1 MLALSRPPLEP
12 SMASLATP
20 PPALHRNLTRNKR
33 SRIIGST
40 PQPGHV
46 REGPGPPPLP
56 DNLKVRCKRP
66 SPSVTVTARWVPGRN
81 PQPVDLKFPV
91 ENVKLRVKRKAAL

>member
-1 MLALSRPPLEP
+1 
-12 SMASLATP
+12 MASLATP

-46 REGPGPPPLP
+46 REGPGGTALTGQPESQVQKAVTVSNGDRQVGPGPEP
-56 DNLKVRCKRP
+56 ATRRLKVP
-66 SPSVTVTARWVPGRN
+66 S
-81 PQPVDLKFPV
+81 
-91 ENVKLRVKRKAAL
+91 RKC